1 MLPEAVGFAIL
12 APVNFQLLVK
22 VFFVLFLLFYSVFA
36 AILLRQIQLM
46 ERTIEL
52 GGGRFLKFLAII
64 QVGFSLATLFI
75 VIGTF

>member
-1 MLPEAVGFAIL
+1 MPPDAVGFEIL
-12 APVNFQLLVK
+12 SGVNFALLVK
-22 VFFVLFLLFYSVFA
+22 AFFILFVVFYSVFA
-36 AILLRQIQLM
+36 LIQLRQIQLM

-64 QVGFSLATLFI
+64 QIGITLAILLI